1 MPLPDSTFLVRV
13 KSNVVFFFLIFN
25 NMTHFIWL
33 KDGTEIQCFVAKSL
47 DQVVGVALLR
57 REEVSFFFL
66 FFSSVEFY
74 VK

>member
-13 KSNVVFFFLIFN
+13 KSNVVLLTICLI
-25 NMTHFIWL
+25 FIWL

-57 REEVSFFFL
+57 REEVSFFFF

>member
-13 KSNVVFFFLIFN
+13 KSNVVLLTICLI
-25 NMTHFIWL
+25 FIWL

-57 REEVSFFFL
+57 REEVSFFL